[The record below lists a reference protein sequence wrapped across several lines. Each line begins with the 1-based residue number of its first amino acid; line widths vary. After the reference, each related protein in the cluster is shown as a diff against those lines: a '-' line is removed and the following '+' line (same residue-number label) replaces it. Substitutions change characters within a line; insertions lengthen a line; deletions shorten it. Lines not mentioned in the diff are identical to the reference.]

1 VTGTKR
7 QTALPNLP
15 TIAEEGVTGLE
26 QGSWNA
32 MWVAAGTPPDIVTA
46 IQQNMAKVLADPQ
59 VRERLTAV
67 GQEPVGNS
75 PAEFDAQF
83 KADIAR
89 FAKVVE
95 TAKIPKLD

>member
-1 VTGTKR
+1 MST
-7 QTALPNLP
+7 
-15 TIAEEGVTGLE
+15 
-26 QGSWNA
+26 
-32 MWVAAGTPPDIVTA
+32 
-46 IQQNMAKVLADPQ
+46 
-59 VRERLTAV
+59 

-75 PAEFDAQF
+75 PAEFAAQF